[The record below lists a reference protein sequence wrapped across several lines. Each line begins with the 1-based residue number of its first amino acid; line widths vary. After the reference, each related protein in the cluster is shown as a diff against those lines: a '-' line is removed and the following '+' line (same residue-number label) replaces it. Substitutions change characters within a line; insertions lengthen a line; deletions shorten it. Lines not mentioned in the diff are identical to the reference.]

1 MRWRRSAY
9 SRCVTTAPKSAI
21 VVGAGIIGQASA
33 FALARHGVSVTIFD
47 PTPGGGATHAAAG
60 MIAPSAE
67 VAPGEE
73 DNYALQLRALPAW
86 RKLSNELIAVTGER
100 VDIFDTGTLIVGWD
114 ASDRRLVSQ
123 YVHVAREFGVP
134 VEPVDRASH
143 PDVFEGISGRINEG
157 FRIGGD
163 AWLDPDQ
170 AMRILRTGNEASG
183 VTYQSETVTS
193 VRTGPDFV
201 EALVDDA
208 VHRADVGLLSTGVA
222 SLPSGSQTSAGNTVR
237 PVRGMTV
244 RIAGFDRSDQPTVRA
259 FVHGHMFYMVSR
271 PGGYCILGATSE
283 ERSQQLIEV
292 GETQR
297 LLRDALDIVPAIET
311 ANILETRV
319 GLRPAS
325 ADLRPFFEV
334 LEGGRWAWSSGH
346 YRHGVTLAALAAVDA
361 VDFVEATS

>member
-1 MRWRRSAY
+1 M
-9 SRCVTTAPKSAI
+9 
-21 VVGAGIIGQASA
+21 VGAGIIGQASA
-33 FALARHGVSVTIFD
+33 FALARRGVKVTIFD

-67 VAPGEE
+67 VAPGEQ

-86 RKLSNELIAVTGER
+86 KKLNSELSDVTGES
-100 VDIFDTGTLIVGWD
+100 VDIVETGTLIVGWD
-114 ASDRRLVSQ
+114 ASDRRLVGQ
-123 YVHVAREFGVP
+123 YVHVAQEFGVP
-134 VEPVDRASH
+134 IEPVTRASH
-143 PDVFEGISGRINEG
+143 PDIFEGISGRISEG
-157 FRIGGD
+157 YRITGD

-170 AMRILRTGNEASG
+170 AMRILGAANQSLG
-183 VTYQSETVTS
+183 VVYQSERVTS
-193 VRTGPDFV
+193 VRTTPDFV
-201 EALVDDA
+201 EALVDGV
-208 VHRADVGLLSTGVA
+208 VHRAHVGLLSTGVA
-222 SLPSGSQTSAGNTVR
+222 ALPVGAQTSSRNAVR

-244 RIAGFDRSDQPTVRA
+244 RVGGFDRSDQPTIRA

-271 PGGYCILGATSE
+271 PGGYCVLGATSE

-311 ANILETRV
+311 ASILETRV

-334 LEGGRWAWSSGH
+334 LGGGRWAWSSGH
-346 YRHGVTLAALAAVDA
+346 YRHGVTLAALAATDA
-361 VDFVEATS
+361 VEFVETIT